1 MISGSCK
8 NFLRWMSLAGL
19 LSVLAF
25 ALAVIVSNTG
35 FAPWYAGIRSPML
48 GVSYGEAVLGRPV
61 LVWINLALVSAL
73 LFVVAL
79 ECKRGVTEEEL
90 SGPDRLRLPALGA
103 LGGMLAAGA
112 VHALL
117 SKAQGGSGAL
127 WVASMGTDVALG
139 LAVLSL
145 LGERAPAALKSLFA
159 TMAMFSLLGSSV
171 VLVVVQGGLPSW
183 PVLTAA
189 GACATVFVCLRF
201 AAVELVSP
209 YVLTG
214 AVLWAVAAGEGSLAV
229 LAGPLTALFVPG
241 RSRDASASPLL
252 GLEQDLL
259 PTVCCVAL
267 PILVFASAGFSP
279 VEAPAGSSTER
290 EALPAFLG
298 MFPAKAAGIF
308 GMCWMG
314 TKLRLCALP
323 AGIGW
328 KEFGGA
334 ALLCGTGFTV
344 NVFLGLAL
352 AGHDGPTV
360 NEIRLA
366 AMAASA
372 LSVSCGYAILRYA
385 LARRRNKVIQRA

>member
-8 NFLRWMSLAGL
+8 NFLRWMSVAGL

-25 ALAVIVSNTG
+25 ALAMIVSNTG
-35 FAPWYAGIRSPML
+35 LASWYAGIRSPML
-48 GVSYGEAVLGRPV
+48 GVSYGEMTLGRPV
-61 LVWINLALVSAL
+61 LVWINLALMSMV

-90 SGPDRLRLPALGA
+90 AGPDRLRLPALGA
-103 LGGMLAAGA
+103 LGGMIAAGA

-117 SKAQGGSGAL
+117 SRAQGDSGLL
-127 WVASMGTDVALG
+127 WAASMGTDAALG
-139 LAVLSL
+139 LAVLSI
-145 LGERAPAALKSLFA
+145 LGERVPAALKSLFA
-159 TMAMFSLLGSSV
+159 TTAMFSLLGSSV
-171 VLVVVQGGLPSW
+171 VLAGVQGGLPSW

-189 GACATVFVCLRF
+189 GVCAAVFVCMRF

-209 YVLTG
+209 YLLTG
-214 AVLWAVAAGEGSLAV
+214 AVLWVVAAGEGSLAL

-241 RSRDASASPLL
+241 RSRDASAFPLL

-279 VEAPAGSSTER
+279 VEAPADSSTWR

-298 MFPAKAAGIF
+298 MLPAKAAGIF

-328 KEFGGA
+328 KEFGGV
-334 ALLCGTGFTV
+334 ALLVGAGFTV
-344 NVFLGLAL
+344 NVFLGLGL
-352 AGHDGPTV
+352 AGHDGPAV
-360 NEIRLA
+360 NDIRLA

-372 LSVSCGYAILRYA
+372 LSASCGYAILRYA
-385 LARRRNKVIQRA
+385 LARRRNKVIQRT